1 MNVTNSAPARLVL
14 SVLIAMAIVGE
25 LSVRRGQCAE
35 RVALPTQKMKAG
47 WPAKLAG
54 SREEVFKKV
63 GDTEL
68 KLYIFQPADHKPVDR
83 RPAIVFFFGGGWNA
97 GTAAQFE
104 YQARYLAS
112 RGMVAVCADYRVRTR
127 QKAKV
132 IDCIADAKSAIR
144 YIRSHAAR
152 LGIDAEKVV
161 AAGGSAGGH
170 LAACT
175 ALLDEFD
182 EANEDAVVSSKPNAL
197 VLFNPAVYLAPR
209 AGETPSEAET
219 QAWLERAG
227 AEPTKI
233 SPFHHIRKGLPP
245 TLILI
250 GTADGMFASN
260 EEFTKKM
267 IEAGN
272 RCELEAYADMP
283 HGFFNVG
290 KQKNHAMFRAT
301 LERTDVF
308 LASLGYLS
316 GPGKVADFFE

>member
-1 MNVTNSAPARLVL
+1 MKVIHCPPSRLVF
-14 SVLIAMAIVGE
+14 SVMIATAIVGE
-25 LSVRRGQCAE
+25 LSARYGQCAE

-47 WPAKLAG
+47 WPANLAG
-54 SREEVFKKV
+54 SQEEVFKKV

-112 RGMVAVCADYRVRTR
+112 RGMVALCADYRVRTR
-127 QKAKV
+127 QKAQV

-144 YIRSHAAR
+144 YVRFHAAR
-152 LGIDAEKVV
+152 LGIDAEKIV

-175 ALLDEFD
+175 SLLEEFD
-182 EANEDAVVSSKPNAL
+182 EANEDATVSSKPNAL
-197 VLFNPAVYLAPR
+197 VLFNPAVHLAPK

-219 QAWLERAG
+219 QAWQERAG
-227 AEPTKI
+227 VEPTKI

-250 GTADGMFASN
+250 GTADGMLTSN

-267 IEAGN
+267 IKAGN
-272 RCELEAYADMP
+272 RCELEAYQDMP

-290 KQKNHAMFRAT
+290 KQRDHAMFRAT
-301 LERTDVF
+301 LERTDAF
-308 LASLGYLS
+308 LTSLGYLS